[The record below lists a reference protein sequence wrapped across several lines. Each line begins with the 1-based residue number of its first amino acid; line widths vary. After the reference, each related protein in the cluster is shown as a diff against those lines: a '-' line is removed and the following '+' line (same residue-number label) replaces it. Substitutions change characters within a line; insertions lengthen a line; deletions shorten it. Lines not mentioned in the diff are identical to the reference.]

1 MKVLTKNG
9 TYYINKFLLEQIKQN
24 NSNLIMEAKIDD
36 NDILS
41 RLLFSFYAQNTNYD
55 KQYFKNHPEKVQKV
69 KDFIDKLTDDE
80 KEKIMDTNWSDNR
93 YMVDSL
99 RSKIAKEIGIGSTT
113 DLYQYPFKFLKQSD
127 TENNV
132 VQIADYIN
140 QNIEK
145 QAAEQN
151 GDTQSADVK
160 QPEQQNNQQS
170 KEENKSNTKDNPQDN
185 NDTNNQQSKEEN
197 KSNTQNESEDELK
210 RKTDIARE
218 TWVTTKH
225 IVEKINIFAKATQT
239 IIKRAM
245 YAIKMTLNIYG
256 SDRQNDNFMK
266 KFGSIVSGGYDYQYM
281 ANVDKSLA
289 LKYYLAALENVDSE
303 TYDNVKNGLFFDK
316 DNKFI
321 SSIINQEVSDKES
334 NLFQQ
339 SYNEMGDM
347 SNISKE
353 LNNAIQSCVILF
365 EVMNEQDINNMYNAI
380 LYDEILSSHYK
391 MNSLRK
397 LSAYGFRDQ
406 IVYFTKRLDG
416 KPNLICLFVFRE
428 KARAVR
434 GLGNFASKFGSNIVS
449 NTPKVL

>member
-151 GDTQSADVK
+151 GDTQSADVQ
-160 QPEQQNNQQS
+160 QPEQQPN
-170 KEENKSNTKDNPQDN
+170 EENKSDNQN
-185 NDTNNQQSKEEN
+185 NPKVNDDSNNQQPNEEN
-197 KSNTQNESEDELK
+197 KTDNQNENEEDNELK
-210 RKTDIARE
+210 RKTDNARE
-218 TWVTTKH
+218 TWEKTKH
-225 IVEKINIFAKATQT
+225 IVEKINIFSNATQT
-239 IIKRAM
+239 IIQRAM

-303 TYDNVKNGLFFDK
+303 TYNYVKNGLFYDK
-316 DNKFI
+316 NNKFTN
-321 SSIINQEVSDKES
+321 SIHNQEVSDEES

-339 SYNEMGDM
+339 TQIEM
-347 SNISKE
+347 SKTSKE
-353 LNNAIQSCVILF
+353 LNKAVQSCVILF

-380 LYDEILSSHYK
+380 LYDEILSSNYK

-406 IVYFTKRLDG
+406 IIYFTKKVEG
-416 KPNLICLFVFRE
+416 APNLICLFVFRQ
-428 KARAVR
+428 KAREVR
-434 GLGNFASKFGSNIVS
+434 GIGNFAKKFGSNIVS